1 MELTANQLRQIIL
14 EEMQRLGETDEGMD
28 AHGRETMKALT
39 PQQMGVLPSVTVPK
53 PVIKKPM
60 GSLEDRVVAL
70 EAAVAALQA

>member
-14 EEMQRLGETDEGMD
+14 EEMQRLGETDEGLD

-39 PQQMGVLPSVTVPK
+39 PQELGVLPRTTVPSA
-53 PVIKKPM
+53 IKKPT
-60 GSLEDRVVAL
+60 GSLEDRVAAL